1 VGKGKNGVPWAI
13 TAYIIWGLLPIYWK
27 SLTHVSSEEI
37 LLSRIIWAFILTV
50 LLILGMRNGHLL
62 IEDFK
67 NLWKS
72 KRSFWSLFAASIL
85 ISVNWFIYIWAV
97 NHDFLV
103 QTSLG
108 YYINPLILVLI
119 GIFLLNEKLSRAQQ
133 ISFILATIGVVI
145 LTISFGTFP
154 WISFALAI
162 SFALYGLL
170 KKQIKLDALRGM
182 AIETFFIVPIALCYY
197 VWLYMNDQVVFLH
210 GDTKTN
216 ILLIL
221 TGVATAVPLVLFAVG
236 AQRMPLYM
244 VGFLQYIAP
253 TMMLFIGV
261 IIYKESFGKVDLLSF
276 IFIWSALILFAGSK
290 LLEALKVKKSHP

>member
-1 VGKGKNGVPWAI
+1 MFRVPNNRRDIAVGKGKNGVPWAI

-182 AIETFFIVPIALCYY
+182 AIETF
-197 VWLYMNDQVVFLH
+197 
-210 GDTKTN
+210 
-216 ILLIL
+216 
-221 TGVATAVPLVLFAVG
+221 
-236 AQRMPLYM
+236 
-244 VGFLQYIAP
+244 
-253 TMMLFIGV
+253 
-261 IIYKESFGKVDLLSF
+261 LSYQ
-276 IFIWSALILFAGSK
+276 
-290 LLEALKVKKSHP
+290 